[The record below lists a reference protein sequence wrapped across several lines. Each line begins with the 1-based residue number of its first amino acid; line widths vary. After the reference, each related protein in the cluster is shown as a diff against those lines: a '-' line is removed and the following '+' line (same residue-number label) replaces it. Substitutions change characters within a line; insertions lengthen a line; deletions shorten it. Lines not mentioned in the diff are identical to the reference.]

1 MVVDNK
7 DIFKFYVR
15 IRNKLYQLEAESKED
30 KYTRIF
36 TIKLLSKMDLQ
47 VQWKGNITTL
57 T

>member
-7 DIFKFYVR
+7 DIFKFSVR

-47 VQWKGNITTL
+47 VQ
-57 T
+57 

>member
-7 DIFKFYVR
+7 ILKFSVK

-30 KYTRIF
+30 KYTRTF

-47 VQWKGNITTL
+47 VQ
-57 T
+57 